1 MLELTEKHR
10 TAGEVELDFDRLARL
25 GSKINE
31 LLARKTKGTVEAY
44 AVLRFLC
51 VYYEEDLGIA
61 FEPQFEEELRN
72 VVKKS
77 LEGAGKE
84 AHNHEHE
91 HCDCSDEDCA
101 DHNSKA

>member
-1 MLELTEKHR
+1 MSEKHR
-10 TAGEVELDFDRLARL
+10 TAGEVELDFDRLGRL

-31 LLARKTKGTVEAY
+31 LLARKTKGSVEAY

-61 FEPQFEEELRN
+61 FEPHFEEELRS

-77 LEGAGKE
+77 LEGGEKE
-84 AHNHEHE
+84 PHDHE
-91 HCDCSDEDCA
+91 HCDC
-101 DHNSKA
+101 DHDHEEPEASP